1 MSPYK
6 ANSTIKVNRVFEKD
20 LSNYLSVSEKN
31 DPVLNLVSDKEL
43 NTMKEKS
50 LFNVKR
56 KRNFKC

>member
-43 NTMKEKS
+43 NTMK
-50 LFNVKR
+50 
-56 KRNFKC
+56 